1 MRKRRE
7 LYRLKGESSK
17 ESITLMNI
25 CEVVNIQQ
33 KLQETRKHKDKQT
46 KTQKQQET
54 LSLPMII
61 DKNVRK
67 ETKDIITIFRKA
79 NLLTYFYEVRISS
92 DSLSNIVS
100 RKVHYVKNIDR

>member
-1 MRKRRE
+1 
-7 LYRLKGESSK
+7 
-17 ESITLMNI
+17 
-25 CEVVNIQQ
+25 
-33 KLQETRKHKDKQT
+33 
-46 KTQKQQET
+46 
-54 LSLPMII
+54 MII